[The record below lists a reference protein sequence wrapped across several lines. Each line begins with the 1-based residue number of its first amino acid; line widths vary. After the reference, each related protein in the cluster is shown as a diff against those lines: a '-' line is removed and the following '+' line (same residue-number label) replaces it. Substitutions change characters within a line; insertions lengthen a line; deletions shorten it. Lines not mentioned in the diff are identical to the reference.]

1 MKIHPVSCIFFY
13 KALKKKDLAEAWE
26 VRFQNRLLKTN
37 QTSIRN
43 SMWYYGILL
52 SEVNTYKIIKTGV
65 LEIGMV
71 IFINSMCKK
80 IF

>member
-1 MKIHPVSCIFFY
+1 
-13 KALKKKDLAEAWE
+13 
-26 VRFQNRLLKTN
+26 
-37 QTSIRN
+37 
-43 SMWYYGILL
+43 MWYYGILL